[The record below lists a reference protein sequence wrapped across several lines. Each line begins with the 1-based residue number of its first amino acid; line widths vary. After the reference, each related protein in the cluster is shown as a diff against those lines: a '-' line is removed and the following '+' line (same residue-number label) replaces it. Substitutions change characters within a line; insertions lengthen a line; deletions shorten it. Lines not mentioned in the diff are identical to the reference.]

1 LRDQVRI
8 MIGGSIMN
16 EESAEY
22 AGADAYGADANVA
35 VKLAKSWTGGK

>member
-1 LRDQVRI
+1 MRDQVKI

-16 EESAEY
+16 DEAAEY
-22 AGADAYGADANVA
+22 AGADAYGSDATGA